1 MHHTIKKITIV
12 GGGSSGWMTAAGI
25 AKLLPNVEL
34 TVRLGLTVMHL
45 IAIVIIVIP
54 LGWALEIRDQDLKHA
69 VDRYSTHLENK
80 SQPISTEQVYP
91 TAVLSTEDVARAV
104 ERSAL
109 SKAGRGA
116 AAEAIPEAVQ
126 AGQERFSQ
134 NLAEQREGYDTDLM
148 KGVVGQAAFE
158 GLAGGILGGAL
169 GPLEGH
175 RAAPEGGEAQAELA
189 PVPEPTAPAGGRYAE
204 ATAPRVDLRDR
215 LTAAAGEDL
224 SRGAYAAVNA
234 LNLRLSND
242 IDVGTPESI
251 DTARK
256 IGRAHV

>member
-1 MHHTIKKITIV
+1 
-12 GGGSSGWMTAAGI
+12 
-25 AKLLPNVEL
+25 
-34 TVRLGLTVMHL
+34 
-45 IAIVIIVIP
+45 
-54 LGWALEIRDQDLKHA
+54 
-69 VDRYSTHLENK
+69 
-80 SQPISTEQVYP
+80 
-91 TAVLSTEDVARAV
+91 
-104 ERSAL
+104 
-109 SKAGRGA
+109 
-116 AAEAIPEAVQ
+116 
-126 AGQERFSQ
+126 
-134 NLAEQREGYDTDLM
+134 M

-251 DTARK
+251 DTARSYIQAQEDNIASGAYPDDVAEALTPALEEAK
-256 IGRAHV
+256 TVLSEVQPAPVQESAPVEEATPTAEAAPIEEAAPEIGRAHV